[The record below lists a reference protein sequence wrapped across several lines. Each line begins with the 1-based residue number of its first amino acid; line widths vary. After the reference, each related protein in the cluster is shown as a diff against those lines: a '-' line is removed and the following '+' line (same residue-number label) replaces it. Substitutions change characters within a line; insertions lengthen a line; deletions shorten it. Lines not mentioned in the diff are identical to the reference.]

1 MRSGR
6 VVKGFAALRRP
17 PSRAVVTIGVFD
29 GVHRAHQHL
38 VRSAVELAHRL
49 RGRSVVITFDPDP
62 QTVLDPAHAPPALM
76 PLPERLWHL
85 RTLGADLVW
94 VIPFTRRF
102 ARMSAARFVRDLL
115 LQRLHASALIVGE
128 RFVFGK
134 GRHGDMDTLQALG
147 PPAGMRVIPVR
158 DITVGG
164 QPVSS
169 SRIRRLIA
177 RGRLADAKRL
187 LGRPPALYG
196 LVVRGSGRGRRLGF
210 PTANIRLDAHAA
222 PPTGVYAVLV
232 YRTRGNHRRGVT
244 PPPIR
249 VRGTRTVVKH
259 HFASGELIGGGVM
272 NFGSRPTFGP
282 GPLVCEVHL
291 PGFSGTLRGR
301 RVSVLLLAR
310 LRGERR
316 FSSPQALIRQIR
328 RDLSHARRLWAAR
341 A

>member
-222 PPTGVYAVLV
+222 PPTGVYAVRLQ
-232 YRTRGNHRRGVT
+232 RDDHARWWH
-244 PPPIR
+244 
-249 VRGTRTVVKH
+249 
-259 HFASGELIGGGVM
+259 GVM
-272 NFGSRPTFGP
+272 NFGRRPTFGP